1 MIFFLNNTHSVLASC
16 LCFWTSSKC
25 DCQNNQ
31 TLLTLPGVS
40 PDWNL
45 TSYGSPS
52 PYERNETG
60 LVLPIALQ
68 HLAPPYVSVIGIGA
82 IAAAVM
88 SSVDS
93 GLLSSASM
101 FSSNIYKNIIRK
113 QVREHYKT
121 SLHCCFNVVSTSL
134 QCNFNVTKPTSGLFL
149 MTLL

>member
-1 MIFFLNNTHSVLASC
+1 M
-16 LCFWTSSKC
+16 
-25 DCQNNQ
+25 
-31 TLLTLPGVS
+31 S

-113 QVREHYKT
+113 QVKGWVQAFVLSHH
-121 SLHCCFNVVSTSL
+121 LHLVLINLC
-134 QCNFNVTKPTSGLFL
+134 VTR
-149 MTLL
+149 